1 MSRFL
6 IDRYAS
12 LEPYTPGEQ
21 PQDMQYI
28 KLNTNEFPYPPAPE
42 VLAAVNADAAAQ
54 LRLYCDPEC
63 AALRQALGE
72 NYGVP
77 AANIFTAN
85 GSDDILNFAFQA
97 FAGAQKPAFF
107 PDVTYGFY
115 KVFGALHGVDC
126 TELPLRDDFTVD
138 PADYYRRDGMVV
150 LANPNAPTGIALTRD
165 QIARIVQ
172 ENPDQVVLI
181 DEAYVDFGAESC
193 VPLTARYDNLLVV
206 MTYSKSRAL
215 AGARLGF
222 AIGSRGLIEDLERIK
237 YSTNP
242 YNVNRITQA
251 CGTAAARFDGY
262 YRSRCAEIAATRD
275 FTAAALREMG
285 FRVLP
290 SQANFLFAEKPG
302 MDGAALYQALRRRG
316 ILVRHFTQ
324 PRIRQFNRITV
335 GTRGQMDVL
344 LAAVKEITEGGTP
357 DEKR

>member
-6 IDRYAS
+6 IDRYAP

-42 VLAAVNADAAAQ
+42 VLAAVNAEAAAQ

-63 AALRQALGE
+63 TALRQALGE
-72 NYGVP
+72 VYGVP

-97 FAGAQKPAFF
+97 FAGAQKPACF

-115 KVFGALHGVDC
+115 KVFGALHGVRF
-126 TELPLRDDFTVD
+126 TELPLREDFTID
-138 PADYYRRDGMVV
+138 PADYYGRDGMVV
-150 LANPNAPTGIALTRD
+150 LANPNAPTGLALSRAE
-165 QIARIVQ
+165 IERIVQ

-262 YRSRCAEIAATRD
+262 YRSRCEEIAATRD
-275 FTAAALREMG
+275 RTADTLRGMG

-290 SQANFLFAEKPG
+290 SKANFLFAERPG
-302 MDGAALYQALRRRG
+302 LDGAALYRALRSRG

-324 PRIRQFNRITV
+324 PRICQFNRITV
-335 GTRGQMDVL
+335 GTPAQMDAL
-344 LAAVKEITEGGTP
+344 TAAVQDILKGGLP
-357 DEKR
+357 E